1 MYETIMLVYEEDI
14 CGEYSGEPYEYRLK
28 TSEIPTNKDYK
39 DLIFQICEIERIP
52 NIIIMV
58 DITISKDEEYFD
70 HDEFELEIE
79 IVRTEELSEY
89 IQWDKCPNLRGIYKV
104 DKEKSKMTLLEFN
117 EKEKKYDETNY

>member
-52 NIIIMV
+52 N
-58 DITISKDEEYFD
+58 
-70 HDEFELEIE
+70 
-79 IVRTEELSEY
+79 
-89 IQWDKCPNLRGIYKV
+89 
-104 DKEKSKMTLLEFN
+104 
-117 EKEKKYDETNY
+117 